1 MRRRDPRHPIHK
13 CSGCIYNLKTTCAL
27 YEDPKAQ
34 WDRRDCSG
42 HNNVALL
49 DRLETDQ
56 PEVGAA
62 LRKRLRQEEARQRH
76 TEDHHEGNSP
86 QVARG
91 IRSRHRGGTRT
102 TAAAALP
109 AAGGDSGRARS
120 RRSARRP

>member
-27 YEDPKAQ
+27 YENPKDQ

-42 HNNVALL
+42 YNNLAMLE
-49 DRLETDQ
+49 RLETEQ

-86 QVARG
+86 QVAKGVRQ
-91 IRSRHRGGTRT
+91 RHR
-102 TAAAALP
+102 
-109 AAGGDSGRARS
+109 AGGQPVSSSAPVASRSSKPRS
-120 RRSARRP
+120 RRPARRP